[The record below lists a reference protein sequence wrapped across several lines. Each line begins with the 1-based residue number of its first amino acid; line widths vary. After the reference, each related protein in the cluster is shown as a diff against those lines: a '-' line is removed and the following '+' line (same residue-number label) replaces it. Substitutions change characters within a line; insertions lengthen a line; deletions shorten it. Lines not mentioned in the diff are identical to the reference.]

1 MNITSNYLTKD
12 MLDTLDKHFANKVI
26 MDIDRTSFLVCN
38 LKDLARKI
46 TISLVFLRDWDSL
59 DTDDFNVVIIKPY
72 GAVFTF
78 PAYWESIPKELCM
91 PFFTRILDEFYTN
104 EVSTWGLDD
113 GTGTGNN
120 NGNSDSSS
128 GNNKDCNC
136 NCPVVQ
142 QAVLI

>member
-1 MNITSNYLTKD
+1 MNITSNYLSRS

-26 MDIDRTSFLVCN
+26 GDIDRTSFLVCN
-38 LKDLARKI
+38 LKDVERKI

-59 DTDDFNVVIIKPY
+59 QTDDFNVVIIKPH

-91 PFFTRILDEFYTN
+91 PYFVGILDEFYAN
-104 EVSTWGLDD
+104 EVSTWGIDIGD
-113 GTGTGNN
+113 GNNTGSGNAGTGNN
-120 NGNSDSSS
+120 
-128 GNNKDCNC
+128 CNC